1 MRLLL
6 KIVGYSTLLVSL
18 FIAYL
23 FWAEETVIYRCEGE
37 GRYSQSFIDEYEP
50 QFGKIDNSYVSE
62 VVFLKIQSFSKITL
76 LFAEDRHTIWWE
88 RPNES
93 VYLWIN
99 IEDLGIQ
106 LQLKNYDGDLEGV
119 FSTVS
124 KSFSFIIINREFE
137 GLCQLVNN

>member
-6 KIVGYSTLLVSL
+6 KIVGYSILLASL
-18 FIAYL
+18 LIAYL

-37 GRYSQSFIDEYEP
+37 GRYSQSFVNEYEP
-50 QFGKIDNSYVSE
+50 QLGKIDNPYVSE
-62 VVFLKIQSFSKITL
+62 VGFLKIQSSSKITL
-76 LFAEDRHTIWWE
+76 LFAEDRHSIWWE

-93 VYLWIN
+93 VSLWIN
-99 IEDLGIQ
+99 IEDLVNQ

-124 KSFSFIIINREFE
+124 KSFSFITNREFE

>member
-1 MRLLL
+1 MKLLL
-6 KIVGYSTLLVSL
+6 KMAGYGILLVSL
-18 FIAYL
+18 STAYL

-50 QFGKIDNSYVSE
+50 QLGKIDNPYVSE
-62 VVFLKIQSFSKITL
+62 VGFLKIESQSKITL

-93 VYLWIN
+93 VDLWLD
-99 IEDLGIQ
+99 IEDLGHQ
-106 LQLKNYDGDLEGV
+106 LQLYNNGELEGV

-124 KSFSFIIINREFE
+124 KSLSLISIREFE
-137 GLCQLVNN
+137 GLCQSD

>member
-6 KIVGYSTLLVSL
+6 KIAGYGILLFSL
-18 FIAYL
+18 SIGYL

-37 GRYSQSFIDEYEP
+37 GRYSQSFMDEYEP
-50 QFGKIDNSYVSE
+50 QLGKIDNPYVSE
-62 VVFLKIQSFSKITL
+62 VGFLKIQSSSKITL
-76 LFAEDRHTIWWE
+76 LFAEDRHSIWWE

-93 VYLWIN
+93 VDFWSD

-106 LQLKNYDGDLEGV
+106 LQLKNYNGELEGV

-124 KSFSFIIINREFE
+124 KSFSLITNREFE
-137 GLCQLVNN
+137 GLCQSVNN

>member
-6 KIVGYSTLLVSL
+6 KMAGYGILLVSL
-18 FIAYL
+18 SIGYL

-37 GRYSQSFIDEYEP
+37 GRYSQSFMDEYEP
-50 QFGKIDNSYVSE
+50 QLGKIANPYVSE
-62 VVFLKIQSFSKITL
+62 VGFLKIQSSSKITL
-76 LFAEDRHTIWWE
+76 LFAEDRHSIWWE

-93 VYLWIN
+93 VDFWSD

-106 LQLKNYDGDLEGV
+106 LQLKNYNGELEGV

-124 KSFSFIIINREFE
+124 KSFSLITNREFE
-137 GLCQLVNN
+137 GLCQSVNN

>member
-6 KIVGYSTLLVSL
+6 KIAGYGILLFSL
-18 FIAYL
+18 SIGYL

-37 GRYSQSFIDEYEP
+37 SRYSQSFMDEYEP
-50 QFGKIDNSYVSE
+50 QLGKIANPYVSE
-62 VVFLKIQSFSKITL
+62 VGFLKIQSSSKITL
-76 LFAEDRHTIWWE
+76 LFAEDRHSIWWE

-93 VYLWIN
+93 VDFWSD

-106 LQLKNYDGDLEGV
+106 LQLKNYNGELEGV

-124 KSFSFIIINREFE
+124 KSFSLITNREFE
-137 GLCQLVNN
+137 GLCQSVND

>member
-6 KIVGYSTLLVSL
+6 KIAGYGILLFSL
-18 FIAYL
+18 SIGYL

-37 GRYSQSFIDEYEP
+37 SRYSQSLMDEYEP
-50 QFGKIDNSYVSE
+50 QLGKIANPYVSE
-62 VVFLKIQSFSKITL
+62 VGFLKIQSSSKITL
-76 LFAEDRHTIWWE
+76 LFAEDRDSIWWE

-93 VYLWIN
+93 VDFWSD

-106 LQLKNYDGDLEGV
+106 LQLKNYNGELEGV

-124 KSFSFIIINREFE
+124 KSFSLITNREFE
-137 GLCQLVNN
+137 GLCQSINN

>member
-1 MRLLL
+1 MP
-6 KIVGYSTLLVSL
+6 
-18 FIAYL
+18 
-23 FWAEETVIYRCEGE
+23 
-37 GRYSQSFIDEYEP
+37 DP
-50 QFGKIDNSYVSE
+50 QLGKIDNPYVSE
-62 VVFLKIQSFSKITL
+62 VGFLKIQSSSKITL
-76 LFAEDRHTIWWE
+76 LVAEDRHTIWWE

>member
-50 QFGKIDNSYVSE
+50 QLGKIDNPYVSE
-62 VVFLKIQSFSKITL
+62 VGFLKIQSSSKITL
-76 LFAEDRHTIWWE
+76 LVAEDRHTIWWE

>member
-6 KIVGYSTLLVSL
+6 KIAGYGILLFSL
-18 FIAYL
+18 SIGYL

-37 GRYSQSFIDEYEP
+37 GRYSQSFVDEYEP
-50 QFGKIDNSYVSE
+50 QLGKIDNPYVSE
-62 VVFLKIQSFSKITL
+62 VGFLKIQSTSKITL
-76 LFAEDRHTIWWE
+76 LFAEDRHSVWWE

-93 VYLWIN
+93 VDFWSD

-106 LQLKNYDGDLEGV
+106 LQLKNYNGELEGV

-124 KSFSFIIINREFE
+124 KSFSLITNREFE
-137 GLCQLVNN
+137 GLCQSVNN